1 MLLKF
6 LGVLFFVFLFLFF
19 VKMFLCDARYT
30 SIAFCLHTNTKSLVN
45 RQSGSLAG
53 TLKVVYCK
61 PDPTPFFFIVKQTT
75 AFARTQIASVI
86 AEVSLSTSSTALIFI
101 NIEFNNSQV

>member
-6 LGVLFFVFLFLFF
+6 LGVFFVCVC
-19 VKMFLCDARYT
+19 VKMFLYDARRT
-30 SIAFCLHTNTKSLVN
+30 SIAFCLHTNTKNLVN

-61 PDPTPFFFIVKQTT
+61 PDPTPFFSIVKQTT

-86 AEVSLSTSSTALIFI
+86 AQVSLSTSSTALIFT
-101 NIEFNNSQV
+101 NIELNNCQV